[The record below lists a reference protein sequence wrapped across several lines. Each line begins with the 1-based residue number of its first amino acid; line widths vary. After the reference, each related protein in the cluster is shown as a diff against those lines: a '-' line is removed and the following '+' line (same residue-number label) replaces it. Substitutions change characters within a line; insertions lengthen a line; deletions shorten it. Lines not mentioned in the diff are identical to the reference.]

1 MNEIIQVPSIFL
13 VENDS
18 ISIEVTRLFLK
29 DFCEF
34 DFALNGDE
42 AIAKIWESISLRKEK
57 KSKKPNKYDV
67 ILMDINLGL
76 SKNGLQVVRE
86 IRKIEG
92 YEKTPIVALTA
103 YAMPGDKEEF
113 LSSGCTYYL
122 SKPFSKNELIN
133 LLKLALNLK

>member
-1 MNEIIQVPSIFL
+1 MNEITRLPSVFL

-42 AIAKIWESISLRKEK
+42 AIAKIKEK
-57 KSKKPNKYDV
+57 KSKNLNKYDV

-76 SKNGLQVVRE
+76 SKNGLQVVKE

-92 YEKTPIVALTA
+92 YEKTPIIALTA

-113 LSSGCTYYL
+113 LSGGCTYYL
-122 SKPFSKNELIN
+122 SKPFSKSELIK
-133 LLKLALNLK
+133 LLNFALNLK

>member
-1 MNEIIQVPSIFL
+1 MNENIQLPSIFL

-29 DFCEF
+29 DFCKF

-42 AIAKIWESISLRKEK
+42 AISKIKEK
-57 KSKKPNKYDV
+57 KSKNESKYDL

-76 SKNGLQVVRE
+76 SKNGLQVAKE
-86 IRKIEG
+86 IRKITG

-113 LSSGCTYYL
+113 LDNGCTHYL
-122 SKPFSKNELIN
+122 PKPFSKNDLIS
-133 LLKLALNLK
+133 LIKSTLNL

>member
-1 MNEIIQVPSIFL
+1 MSESIKLPSILL

-34 DFALNGDE
+34 DFALDSNE
-42 AIAKIWESISLRKEK
+42 AIKKVKEK
-57 KSKKPNKYDV
+57 KSKTPSEYDA

-76 SKNGLQVVRE
+76 SRNGLQVAKE
-86 IRKIEG
+86 IRKIIG

-113 LSSGCTYYL
+113 LANGCSHYL
-122 SKPFSKNELIN
+122 SKPFSKNELLN
-133 LLKLALNLK
+133 LLKVALNL